1 MKILLVDDH
10 GIMRAG
16 VRTLIL
22 HAYPHAE
29 IIEAGHAEQAIQLA
43 DGHRPDLIF
52 LDLIIPQHAGAIES
66 VEIGLNTLTQ
76 LRESELIAPV
86 VVMSGDKS
94 RDIVDMVL
102 MRGASSFV
110 PKTAS
115 QEVMF
120 EAIRRALGGGVY
132 LPGDEH
138 AGITD
143 GQSDAGLSEPV
154 TPPMLGITPREFDV
168 LRLAL
173 QGNPPWKIALILG
186 INATNVRRYLS
197 KMYEKFG
204 VIDLCGLQGH
214 FAKTGQVF
222 GIVSASSTNALAARP
237 AQMAS

>member
-16 VRTLIL
+16 VKTLIL
-22 HAYPHAE
+22 HAYPHAD
-29 IIEAGHAEQAIQLA
+29 IIEAGYAEQAIQLA
-43 DGHRPDLIF
+43 EDYRPDLVF
-52 LDLIIPQHAGAIES
+52 LDLSIPQQAEGMES
-66 VEIGLNTLTQ
+66 VDVGLATLSK

-102 MRGASSFV
+102 ERGASSFV

-132 LPGDEH
+132 LPSDEQPI
-138 AGITD
+138 AGTVAE
-143 GQSDAGLSEPV
+143 GGLPEPV
-154 TPPMLGITPREFDV
+154 TPQMLGLTRREFDV

-197 KMYEKFG
+197 RMYEKFG

-214 FAKTGQVF
+214 FARTGQVF
-222 GIVSASSTNALAARP
+222 GIMSAASIDAAAARP